1 MLVRKLSCELGTT
14 LTPSLPLSCLYVR
27 VAERFHGP
35 KKRSVMDVTVQ
46 SLARRESREQSS
58 SSFFEYLLSRKE
70 RETRPGIFAEYSK
83 SNLRFGYRQSL
94 FPLTSC
100 FKYLQS
106 MRRVHESLTF
116 LLSLH
121 HSFLTLL
128 FSSVRRY
135 VCLSLFSLSF
145 SLFFFSLD

>member
-70 RETRPGIFAEYSK
+70 RETRLGIFAEYSK

-121 HSFLTLL
+121 HSFSDPPILFCSSIRLPVSFFSVLL
-128 FSSVRRY
+128 S
-135 VCLSLFSLSF
+135 
-145 SLFFFSLD
+145 FFFSLD